1 MEVNQ
6 KVSVVGYP
14 ALKKAIR
21 KTRENNEKKGKNEQ
35 QDYLYLVCKGATQS
49 QAAPMS
55 HTSIQSHT
63 VQCHHHNYS
72 ENIV

>member
-14 ALKKAIR
+14 ALKQAIR

-35 QDYLYLVCKGATQS
+35 QDCLYVVCKGAT
-49 QAAPMS
+49 
-55 HTSIQSHT
+55 
-63 VQCHHHNYS
+63 
-72 ENIV
+72 